1 MQLEFYRINASG
13 KFFCRQGI
21 DQRRGL
27 KLTEAMELEAE
38 ISQTRTLIAS
48 CGSGGVVVAEKTLTQ
63 SFLIAPDGTLADW
76 EVREFSA
83 LSPARLE
90 QLCLVDSDVLMIGT
104 GVSQCFPDAGLIQ
117 MLAKHGRSAEFMSS
131 RTACSTFNVLALDD
145 RQVMAA
151 IILPL

>member
-1 MQLEFYRINASG
+1 MHVGFYRINAIG

-21 DQRRGL
+21 DQRRSP
-27 KLTEAMELEAE
+27 KLTETMELEAE
-38 ISQTRTLIAS
+38 ISKTRALIAS
-48 CGSGGVVVAEKTLTQ
+48 CGPRGVVVAEKTFTQ
-63 SFLIAPDGTLADW
+63 SFLIAPDGTPADW
-76 EVREFSA
+76 EVRGFSA

-90 QLCLVDSDVLMIGT
+90 QLCLVESDVLMIGT
-104 GVSQCFPDAGLIQ
+104 GVTQCFPDAGLTQI
-117 MLAKHGRSAEFMSS
+117 LAKHGRSVEFMNS

>member
-1 MQLEFYRINASG
+1 
-13 KFFCRQGI
+13 
-21 DQRRGL
+21 
-27 KLTEAMELEAE
+27 MELEAE

-48 CGSGGVVVAEKTLTQ
+48 CGSGGVVVAEKTFTQ

-90 QLCLVDSDVLMIGT
+90 QLCLVESDVLMIGT
-104 GVSQCFPDAGLIQ
+104 GVSQCFPDAGLTQ